1 MAATVS
7 RGENF
12 SAHLLQEIFSKVKGK
27 SSVAK
32 LCGQDP
38 IPFNGIKEFTFSMDS
53 EIDIVAE
60 NGAKGNGGATLGA
73 VTIVPIKVEY
83 GARVSDE
90 FLYASDEE
98 AISILSAWTD
108 GFQKKLAKGLD
119 LMAFHG
125 INPRTGSSSLVIGNN
140 HFDYQVPGGN
150 KVTYDGTA
158 PDDNVD
164 AALGKIADAGYE
176 ANGIVIAPAMRDAI
190 AALKVNGARKYPEFA
205 WGATPENLGQMKLDS
220 NITVSANSSLDRAII
235 GDFQNAF
242 KWGMAKD
249 LGLEVI
255 EYGNPDNDGTLGDLK
270 GHNQVYLRSEAY
282 LGWGILDPY
291 AFALIAAASGGETG
305 ATGATGETGVNG

>member
-1 MAATVS
+1 MATIVS
-7 RGENF
+7 RGEEF
-12 SAHLLQEIFSKVKGK
+12 SAYLLQEIFSKVKGK

-32 LCGQDP
+32 LCGADP

-60 NGAKGNGGATLGA
+60 NGAKGNGGATIGS

-90 FLYASDEE
+90 FIYASDEE
-98 AISILSAWTD
+98 AISILEAWTD

-125 INPRTGSSSLVIGNN
+125 INPRTGNASQIIGTK
-140 HFDYQVPGGN
+140 HFDSQIPAGN
-150 KVTYDGTA
+150 KVVYDSTA

-164 AALGKIADAGYE
+164 AALGKIAEAGYE
-176 ANGIVIAPAMRDAI
+176 ANGIVIAPTMRDAI

-205 WGATPENLGQMKLDS
+205 WGATPENLGQMRLDS
-220 NITVSANSSLDRAII
+220 NITVSANSSADRAIV

-255 EYGNPDNDGTLGDLK
+255 EYGNPDNDATLGDLK

-282 LGWGILDPY
+282 LGWGILDPN
-291 AFALIAAASGGETG
+291 AFALVAAAAEGATG
-305 ATGATGETGVNG
+305 ATGATGANG